1 MDGTEN
7 RVIVACRIMQPELE
21 KIRKLND
28 GVEIRY
34 LDQGLHMTPKKM
46 APLIQEQIDLVT
58 GRFDEIVLGYGLC
71 ANGIVGVQA
80 RKEGL
85 YVPRSHDCIALFMGS
100 CEAYRTA
107 IKKRPGTFY
116 LTSGWIE
123 DRKDPLGYMED
134 KYVPRMGRE
143 TAKWGM
149 KEELKNYSHFVLIN
163 TGVGD
168 LDRMRR
174 QTLENAKFFCKEYE
188 EIPGSLAL
196 LRKMIMEPLHDDDF
210 IFIEPGGS
218 IRQNMFLSLGGRV
231 SPEETDLDLDPV
243 SFRPSVQLESGRSGK
258 EPSGSLP

>member
-1 MDGTEN
+1 MDGIEN

-21 KIRKLND
+21 KIRLPTN

-46 APLIQEQIDLVT
+46 APVIQEQIDLVT

-71 ANGIVGVQA
+71 ANGIVGVLA
-80 RKEGL
+80 REEGL

-116 LTSGWIE
+116 LTAGWIE
-123 DRKDPLGYMED
+123 ARKDPLSYMED
-134 KYVPRMGRE
+134 RYVPRMGRE
-143 TAKWGM
+143 TAEWGM
-149 KEELKNYSHFVLIN
+149 KEELKHYSHFVLIN

-174 QTLENAKFFCKEYE
+174 QTLENAKFFGKEYE
-188 EIPGSLAL
+188 EVPGNLAL
-196 LRKMIMEPLHDDDF
+196 LRRMIMEPLRDNDF
-210 IFIEPGGS
+210 IFIDPGGS
-218 IRQNMFLSLGGRV
+218 VRQNMFLCLGGKA
-231 SPEETDLDLDPV
+231 SPDEKDLDPNPISLGPPV
-243 SFRPSVQLESGRSGK
+243 LFESGNTGK
-258 EPSGSLP
+258 EPVGSYP

>member
-1 MDGTEN
+1 
-7 RVIVACRIMQPELE
+7 MQPELE
-21 KIRKLND
+21 KIRKPGN

-85 YVPRSHDCIALFMGS
+85 YVPRSHDCIAFFMGS
-100 CEAYRTA
+100 CEAYLTA

-123 DRKDPLGYMED
+123 DRKDPLSYMED

-143 TAKWGM
+143 TAEWGM
-149 KEELKNYSHFVLIN
+149 KEELKHYSHFVLIN

-174 QTLENAKFFCKEYE
+174 QTLENAKFFGKEYE

-196 LRKMIMEPLHDDDF
+196 LRKMIMEPLRDKDF

-218 IRQNMFLSLGGRV
+218 VRQNMFLSLGRKV
-231 SPEETDLDLDPV
+231 SPDETDLDPDPV
-243 SFRPSVQLESGRSGK
+243 SFRPMVQLESGLSLK
-258 EPSGSLP
+258 EPSGSFP